1 MLLMTQEKVAQYFD
15 ALSKTSGELSQEI
28 DVSHIDALIEVIDDI
43 NAGDVHREL
52 GKPSQLVAE
61 KIEEAI
67 KLDWSKSSDTDR
79 RKAVQLAIL
88 QANRHDKTPAN
99 YQITPDGIGYLLASL
114 INQTADLVD
123 DDTIIDIAVG
133 SGNLLWTV
141 SENLNFQLNKIGI
154 DNDETQLALAAA
166 GDELINPHAPTTFYQ
181 ADVLSLEE
189 TPKAKVVIADL
200 PVGYYTVDDDWQF
213 ETKSSNGQSWLQNLI
228 VEKSLSFV
236 SDDGWVYL
244 VVPAALLSGD
254 NAKKLLQFVT
264 SHTQLKAFLQL
275 PNDFFQDERAAK
287 AILVLRKKSNHPQKE
302 VLMGQYPSLKN
313 PKKLQEFLQDIEAWV
328 KLDKEV
334 Q

>member
-1 MLLMTQEKVAQYFD
+1 
-15 ALSKTSGELSQEI
+15 
-28 DVSHIDALIEVIDDI
+28 
-43 NAGDVHREL
+43 
-52 GKPSQLVAE
+52 
-61 KIEEAI
+61 
-67 KLDWSKSSDTDR
+67 
-79 RKAVQLAIL
+79 
-88 QANRHDKTPAN
+88 
-99 YQITPDGIGYLLASL
+99 
-114 INQTADLVD
+114 
-123 DDTIIDIAVG
+123 
-133 SGNLLWTV
+133 
-141 SENLNFQLNKIGI
+141 
-154 DNDETQLALAAA
+154 
-166 GDELINPHAPTTFYQ
+166 
-181 ADVLSLEE
+181 
-189 TPKAKVVIADL
+189 
-200 PVGYYTVDDDWQF
+200 GYYTVDDDRQF
-213 ETKSSNGQSWLQNLI
+213 ETKSSNRQSWLQNLL

>member
-15 ALSKTSGELSQEI
+15 ALSSTSHELSQEI
-28 DVSHIDALIEVIDDI
+28 DVSYVDALIEVIDDI

-52 GKPSQLVAE
+52 GRPSQSVAE
-61 KIEEAI
+61 KIEQAI
-67 KLDWSKSSDTDR
+67 HLNWSQASDTDK

-88 QANRHDKTPAN
+88 QANRDDRTPAN

-114 INQTADLVD
+114 ISQTASLVD
-123 DDTIIDIAVG
+123 DDTIIDITVG

-141 SENLNFQLNKIGI
+141 SENLDFRLNKIGI

-166 GDELINPHAPTTFYQ
+166 GDELINPNAPTTFYQ
-181 ADVLSLEE
+181 ADILSLDE
-189 TPKAKVVIADL
+189 TPKAKVVIADV
-200 PVGYYTVDDDWQF
+200 PVGYYSVDDANQF
-213 ETKSSNGQSWLQNLI
+213 ETQSSNGQAWVQNLI

-244 VVPAALLSGD
+244 IVPAALLSGD
-254 NAKKLLQFVT
+254 NAKQLLQFVT

-287 AILVLRKKSNHPQKE
+287 AILVLKKKSDQTQKE

-334 Q
+334 